1 MLTSV
6 QKIFDI
12 QLDNEQKRHMSQ
24 NNYLIAKQR
33 LEEKKKVQDAL
44 MLQKKEEAKQ
54 SKMIKE
60 QNEQRK
66 RQN

>member
-1 MLTSV
+1 V

-60 QNEQRK
+60 
-66 RQN
+66 